1 MAGHSQF
8 KNIMHRKG
16 AQDKKRAKIFTRLIK
31 EIITAAK
38 SGMPDPAMNPRLR
51 AAVLAARAENM
62 PKDRIE
68 AAIKRGSGETD
79 GDNYEEIR
87 YEGYGPGGVAVIV
100 EAMTD
105 NRNRAAAEIRSG
117 FSKNG
122 GTMGETGSVAFSFDR
137 MGQVT
142 FAPEAA
148 SEDAMLEAAIEA
160 GAENCESDEDGHV
173 ITTAMDAL
181 HEVAG
186 VLSEKFGDPKS
197 AKLVW
202 LPKMTSPVSGDTLQS
217 LMKMIDALE
226 DLDDVQEV
234 TTNMEVDAA
243 ELERLS
249 A

>member
-38 SGMPDPAMNPRLR
+38 SGLPEMNSNPRLR

-79 GDNYEEIR
+79 GDHYEEIR

-122 GTMGETGSVAFSFDR
+122 GTMGETGSVGFMFDR
-137 MGQVT
+137 MGQIV

-148 SEDAMLEAAIEA
+148 TGEAMLEAAVDA
-160 GAENCESDEDGHV
+160 GAENCESDAEGHV
-173 ITTAMDAL
+173 ITTTLEDL
-181 HEVAG
+181 HEVASR
-186 VLSEKFGDPKS
+186 LARMFGDPKS
-197 AKLVW
+197 AKPVW
-202 LPKMTSPVSGDTLQS
+202 LPKTLTPVGGETARS
-217 LMKMIDALE
+217 LFKMIEALE
-226 DLDDVQEV
+226 ELDDVQEV
-234 TTNMEVDAA
+234 TANFDVDDA
-243 ELERLS
+243 ELPW
-249 A
+249 

>member
-38 SGMPDPAMNPRLR
+38 SGLPEVSANPRLR

-62 PKDRIE
+62 PKDKIE
-68 AAIKRGSGETD
+68 NAIKRGSGEV
-79 GDNYEEIR
+79 GGENYDEIR
-87 YEGYGPGGVAVIV
+87 YEGYGPGGVAIIV

-105 NRNRAAAEIRSG
+105 NRNRAAAEIRSA

-122 GTMGETGSVAFSFDR
+122 GAMGETGSVGFMFDR
-137 MGQVT
+137 VGQIVYP
-142 FAPEAA
+142 PEAG
-148 SEDAMLEAAIEA
+148 SEDALLEAAIEA
-160 GAENCESDEDGHV
+160 GAENCESDSDGHI
-173 ITTAMDAL
+173 ITTTMEGL
-181 HEVAG
+181 HEVAAA
-186 VLSEKFGDPKS
+186 LAATFGDPKS
-197 AKLVW
+197 AKLAW
-202 LPKMTSPVSGDTLQS
+202 LPKTSTPVSGEALAS
-217 LMKMIDALE
+217 LMKMIEALE

-234 TTNMEVDAA
+234 TANFEVDAA

>member
-38 SGMPDPAMNPRLR
+38 SGMPDPAFNPRLR

-62 PKDRIE
+62 PKDKIE
-68 AAIKRGSGETD
+68 NAIKRGSGEV
-79 GDNYEEIR
+79 GGENYEEIR

-100 EAMTD
+100 EALTD
-105 NRNRAAAEIRSG
+105 NRNRAAAEIRAG

-137 MGQVT
+137 VGQVV
-142 FAPEAA
+142 FALEAG

-160 GAENCESDEDGHV
+160 GAENCESDEEEHI
-173 ITTAMDAL
+173 ITTAMDSL

-186 VLSEKFGDPKS
+186 VMAEKFGDPKS

-202 LPKMTSPVSGDTLQS
+202 LPKVTAPVGGDTLS
-217 LMKMIDALE
+217 TLMKMLEALE
-226 DLDDVQEV
+226 ELDDVQEV

>member
-38 SGMPDPAMNPRLR
+38 SGMPDPAFNPRLR

-62 PKDRIE
+62 PKDKIE
-68 AAIKRGSGETD
+68 NAIKRGSGEV
-79 GDNYEEIR
+79 GGENYDEIR

-105 NRNRAAAEIRSG
+105 NRNRAAADIRSG

-122 GTMGETGSVAFSFDR
+122 GTMGESGSVAFSFDR
-137 MGQVT
+137 MGQIV
-142 FAPEAA
+142 FAPEAG

-160 GAENCESDEDGHV
+160 GAENCESDEEGHV
-173 ITTAMDAL
+173 ITTAMDSL
-181 HEVAG
+181 HEVASAMG
-186 VLSEKFGDPKS
+186 DAFGDPKS

-202 LPKMTSPVSGDTLQS
+202 LPKVTTPVAGDTLAS
-217 LMKMIDALE
+217 LMKMLDALE